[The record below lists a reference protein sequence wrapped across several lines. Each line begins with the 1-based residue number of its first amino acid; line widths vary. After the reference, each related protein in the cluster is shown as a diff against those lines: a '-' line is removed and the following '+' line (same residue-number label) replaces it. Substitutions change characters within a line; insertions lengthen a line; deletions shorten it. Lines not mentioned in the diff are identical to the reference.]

1 MKRAWGYLIAKKGKS
16 FLLLA
21 VFTAILIF
29 VLSGLTIRSAA
40 EKAAE
45 NAKNDIGATV
55 TLSVNREK
63 MMQEAQEKG
72 TMPSPDKSDP
82 ITIDVVESI
91 AKLDGVKSTLITAS
105 SVATKGTNIFPIA
118 SEDNS
123 DSENGDMA
131 GGPQFRANINGT
143 DMSQVD
149 FKVSG
154 VNDMSLLSDFSD
166 GTAKITDGR
175 AITAKDKGSSNV
187 VIETTLAQQNNLK
200 VGDTFELK
208 DTDGKAHKMKIVG
221 IYETS
226 AQADGMAAQISA
238 MNPVNTIYASYT
250 LATTLDSSR
259 DADTVDSAIYNLTQP
274 GQMEKFVKAAESKID
289 TDKFQVTSNDA
300 LYQQMLK
307 PINNVSGFATNI
319 VILVASA
326 GAIILALIV
335 ILTIRERRYEI
346 GVLMAMGESKGKII
360 GQFFVELFV
369 IMLLAVGLSSASG
382 NIIGNA
388 VGNQLL
394 NQQNQ
399 AQMTNQ
405 EENMVGP
412 MGGQG
417 SSNGAQKGGQPNIS
431 MRGSDPMNA
440 NAQSMEKIESMD
452 VKIDA
457 SSMFALSGI
466 ALGIVIIAVLA
477 SSIGI
482 LRLHPKEI
490 LTNN

>member
-21 VFTAILIF
+21 VFTAILVF

-45 NAKNDIGATV
+45 NAKNEIGATV
-55 TLSVNREK
+55 TLSPNREK
-63 MMQEAQEKG
+63 MMRGAREKG
-72 TMPSPDKSDP
+72 TMPKSDP
-82 ITIDVVESI
+82 ITMDVVESI

-105 SVATKGTNIFPIA
+105 SVATKGSGITPIA
-118 SEDNS
+118 SEDDS
-123 DSENGDMA
+123 DSENGGMA
-131 GGPQFRANINGT
+131 GAPQFKANINGT
-143 DMSQVD
+143 DMSKVD

-154 VNDMSLLSDFSD
+154 VNDMSLLTEFTD

-175 AITAKDKGSSNV
+175 AITEKDKGSSNV
-187 VIETTLAQQNNLK
+187 VIETTLAEQNDLK

-208 DTDGKAHKMKIVG
+208 DTDNKAHKMTIVG
-221 IYETS
+221 IFETTT
-226 AQADGMAAQISA
+226 QADGMAAQIPA

-250 LATTLDSSR
+250 IAPTLESSR
-259 DADTVDSAIYNLTQP
+259 DAGTVDSAVYNLTQP
-274 GQMEKFVKAAESKID
+274 GQMEDFLKTAESKID
-289 TDKFQVTSNDA
+289 TDKFQVTSNDS
-300 LYQQMLK
+300 LYQQMLE
-307 PINNVSGFATNI
+307 PINNVSAFATNI
-319 VILVASA
+319 VLLVAVA

-394 NQQNQ
+394 KQQNQ

-412 MGGQG
+412 MGGTQKV
-417 SSNGAQKGGQPNIS
+417 QKGGQPNIA
-431 MRGSDPMNA
+431 MGGPGQGTGPMNA
-440 NAQSMEKIESMD
+440 NSAAMEKIESMD
-452 VKIDA
+452 VKIDM
-457 SSMFALSGI
+457 SSMAVLSAI
-466 ALGIVIIAVLA
+466 ALGIVIVAVLA
-477 SSIGI
+477 SSIGV
-482 LRLHPKEI
+482 LRLQPKEI